1 MTIDALK
8 RHLEQSL
15 SRLQQNPPRLGRPE
29 QMAAVAERMLRG
41 QSSDQQQQARANK
54 VLLALTAFLD
64 RGAVAGTLRHL
75 CWGLT
80 EPLPTGALLTRSQ
93 CKALLTEVERALAG
107 GSMTASAWRGLLQGY
122 FTADPAIIDGAGRE
136 NWLTLRRF
144 LARSLPALQQ
154 RMKATPVWL
163 ATILE
168 HAGVLSDNPCAGYAT
183 ALLSGDRSGL
193 EQLRDDLG
201 IPPQSWFWRETVLAQ
216 VRAACAM
223 PDGHFRANLP
233 AVLGALKDYPLL
245 VNEGLKM
252 LLPRYHAAA
261 ADSRHEGL
269 CELAVAHWGSPN
281 IFAQAKWAQVSPDV
295 KKMVQVWLAFQDLQ
309 TFFEILQADKTV
321 DTRRFEFWLR
331 YHRQMD
337 YVRIALGSQAWHSND
352 ADLRELRKKGRDRVC
367 RLDGGPSNLN
377 AIIMKIGDFL
387 LVEFSHTGNAAYGY
401 PQINPPFPLNSD
413 AIVRDRLSEPAV
425 AVFREPHLGSW
436 EDKYARILSTELRI
450 HADSQQRPILAT
462 TRPSPPPPPPFIYR
476 PPTPTPP
483 PAKPTLDMAWLRDEC
498 RRRSVGLNDHRDKK
512 GALWVRHKEQS
523 DAFGRELAARGF
535 KFSSGNGWW
544 LK

>member
-1 MTIDALK
+1 MTITALK

-15 SRLQQNPPRLGRPE
+15 ARLQQNPTRVGRPDL
-29 QMAAVAERMLRG
+29 MAAVAERLLRG
-41 QSSDQQQQARANK
+41 QASDQQQQARANK
-54 VLLALTAFLD
+54 VQHALTAFLNH
-64 RGAVAGTLRHL
+64 GTVAGTLRHL

-80 EPLPTGALLTRSQ
+80 EPLPTGALLTRPQ

-122 FTADPAIIDGAGRE
+122 FTADPATVDGAGRE
-136 NWLTLRRF
+136 NWLALRGL
-144 LARSLPALQQ
+144 LARTLPVLQQ
-154 RMKATPVWL
+154 RMKAMPIWL
-163 ATILE
+163 ATILD
-168 HAGVLSDNPCAGYAT
+168 HAAVLSDNPCAGYAA
-183 ALLSGDRSGL
+183 ALLSGDRSDL
-193 EQLRDDLG
+193 ERLRDDLG

-223 PDGHFRANLP
+223 ADGDFHAKLST
-233 AVLGALKDYPLL
+233 VLTALKDYPLL
-245 VNEGLKM
+245 VNDGLKL

-261 ADSRHEGL
+261 ADSRHDGL
-269 CELAVAHWGSPN
+269 CALAVAHWGSPN

-295 KKMVQVWLAFQDLQ
+295 KKMVQVWLAFEDLQ

-321 DTRRFEFWLR
+321 DTRRFQFWLR

-352 ADLRELRKKGRDRVC
+352 PDLRELRKKGRDRVC
-367 RLDGGPSNLN
+367 RLDGGSGNLN

-387 LVEFSHTGNAAYGY
+387 MVEFSHTGNAAYGY
-401 PQINPPFPLNSD
+401 SQINLPFHLNSD
-413 AIVRDRLSEPAV
+413 AIARDLLSEPAV
-425 AVFREPHLGSW
+425 AVFREPHLGIW
-436 EDKYARILSTELRI
+436 EDKYSRILSTKLRI
-450 HADSQQRPILAT
+450 HADSQQRPMPSL
-462 TRPSPPPPPPFIYR
+462 TRAPLPPTPPPPPSA
-476 PPTPTPP
+476 PTPIPTKPP
-483 PAKPTLDMAWLRDEC
+483 LDLAWLRAEC

-523 DAFGRELAARGF
+523 DAFGKDLAARGF
-535 KFSSGNGWW
+535 KFSPGNGWW